1 MKNKTLIRKE
11 NLITI
16 FIGLLLLTAGT
27 LSLLYWG
34 GKKEIWFCDEIYS
47 YQSANGFEQDWP
59 MNSAGK
65 WMTGSDVDAFFAAD
79 WDRLSF
85 HDITVRLFDDHVPLY
100 FWLFRAVSF
109 FFFKGSGTI
118 WIGLTINL
126 LFYLVFLGLGY
137 LLFCR
142 LTKNPPL
149 SGVTIALTCIVNR
162 LLLEQITIL
171 RMYMMLLLAE
181 VLLLLGGFF
190 IIREVSKNKL
200 SSGVFF
206 YLFFVSTAG
215 FLTHYDFWIF
225 YAAESSCFC
234 LWLLIQAF
242 HKNGK
247 KFWSSAAFRYAAAW
261 CVSFVL
267 SLLATIWLFPYCRWN
282 LNKGKGRM
290 ALSSLFHFSDVKIK
304 QIAMGYEHLSISL
317 FGAIFPVKTG
327 LLLIFGCILGGGIL
341 LFRNRE
347 YRRLT
352 GLVLTVLTAQ
362 TYQLA
367 VCFTMPAEFEVR
379 YLWGAYTIIMLC
391 MAYGAVLLLQALF
404 SKIENRKTRRI
415 MQWSTGFFLSVCI
428 LTGEISVIDGG
439 KEIPYLFYEE
449 KDVALLEENKDIPWI
464 VFGSDAADVYSCY
477 DWRIP
482 GRICFL
488 TLDDTSGDKT
498 AVHDLQSERF
508 VLYVYEEHLSEA
520 LSFFELELG
529 RTPKAGYLTRSTNY
543 MVYLVE

>member
-34 GKKEIWFCDEIYS
+34 SKKEVWFCDEIYS

-59 MNSAGK
+59 MNCVDK

-79 WDRLSF
+79 WDKLSF
-85 HDITVRLFDDHVPLY
+85 NDITVRLFDDHVPLY

-142 LTKNPPL
+142 LTKNPLL
-149 SGVTIALTCIVNR
+149 SGMIMILTCIVNR
-162 LLLEQITIL
+162 LLLEQLTIL
-171 RMYMMLLLAE
+171 RMYMMLLSAE
-181 VLLLLGGFF
+181 ALLLLGGFW
-190 IIREVSKNKL
+190 IMREVSKEKL
-200 SSGVFF
+200 SPGVFF
-206 YLFFVSTAG
+206 YLFFVSVAG

-234 LWLLIQAF
+234 LWLLILAF
-242 HKNGK
+242 RKKRK
-247 KFWSSAAFRYAAAW
+247 KFWSAAAFRYAAAW
-261 CVSFVL
+261 CVSFIL

-282 LNKGKGRM
+282 LNKGKGQM
-290 ALSSLFHFSDVKIK
+290 ALSSLFNFSGVKIK

-317 FGAIFPVKTG
+317 FGAIFPVKTS

-341 LFRNRE
+341 LFRSKE

-379 YLWGAYTIIMLC
+379 YLWGAYTIMMLC

-404 SKIENRKTRRI
+404 NKIENRKTRQI
-415 MQWSTGFFLSVCI
+415 AQWITGFFLSVCI
-428 LTGEISVIDGG
+428 LTGEISVVDGG

-449 KDVALLEENKDIPWI
+449 KDVDLLEENRGIPWI
-464 VFGSDAADVYSCY
+464 VFGNDAADVYSCY

-482 GRICFL
+482 ERICFL
-488 TLDDTSGDKT
+488 TLDNTSEDRT
-498 AVHDLQSERF
+498 AVQDLQSERF

-520 LSFFELELG
+520 LSFFEQELE

-543 MVYLVE
+543 TVYLVE

>member
-1 MKNKTLIRKE
+1 MRIRKE
-11 NLITI
+11 NRITI
-16 FIGLLLLTAGT
+16 IIGLLLLTAGT

-34 GKKEIWFCDEIYS
+34 SKKEIWFCDEIYS

-59 MNSAGK
+59 MNSVDK
-65 WMTGSDVDAFFAAD
+65 WITGSDVDAFFAAD

-85 HDITVRLFDDHVPLY
+85 NDITVRLFDDHVPLY

-137 LLFCR
+137 MLFCR
-142 LTKNPPL
+142 LTRNPLL
-149 SGVTIALTCIVNR
+149 SGLIMFLTCIVNR
-162 LLLEQITIL
+162 LLLEQNTIL
-171 RMYMMLLLAE
+171 RMYMMLLTAE
-181 VLLLLGGFF
+181 ALLLLGGFR
-190 IIREVSKNKL
+190 IICEVSKNKL
-200 SSGVFF
+200 SPGVFF
-206 YLFFVSTAG
+206 YLFFVSVAG

-225 YAAESSCFC
+225 YAAESFCFC
-234 LWLLIQAF
+234 LWLLIHAF
-242 HKNGK
+242 RKNGK
-247 KFWSSAAFRYAAAW
+247 KFWFSAAFRYAAAW

-290 ALSSLFHFSDVKIK
+290 ALSSLFNFSGVKIK

-327 LLLIFGCILGGGIL
+327 ILLIFVCILGGGIL
-341 LFRNRE
+341 LFRNKE

-352 GLVLTVLTAQ
+352 GLVLTILTAQ

-379 YLWGAYTIIMLC
+379 YLWGAYTIMMLC
-391 MAYGAVLLLQALF
+391 MAYGAVLLLQSLF
-404 SKIENRKTRRI
+404 NKIESRKTRRI
-415 MQWSTGFFLSVCI
+415 TQWITVFFLSVCI
-428 LTGEISVIDGG
+428 LAGEISIVDGG
-439 KEIPYLFYEE
+439 REIPYLFYEE
-449 KDVALLEENKDIPWI
+449 KDVDLLEENRGIPWI
-464 VFGSDAADVYSCY
+464 VFGIDAADVYSCY

-482 GRICFL
+482 ERICFL
-488 TLDDTSGDKT
+488 TLDNTSEDKT

-520 LSFFELELG
+520 LSFFEQELK
-529 RTPKAGYLTRSTNY
+529 RTPKAEYLTRSTNY
-543 MVYLVE
+543 TVYLVE

>member
-1 MKNKTLIRKE
+1 MRIRKE
-11 NLITI
+11 NRITI
-16 FIGLLLLTAGT
+16 IIGLLLLTAGT

-34 GKKEIWFCDEIYS
+34 SKKEIWFCDEIYS

-59 MNSAGK
+59 MNSADK

-79 WDRLSF
+79 WDKLSF
-85 HDITVRLFDDHVPLY
+85 NDITVRLFDDHVPLY

-137 LLFCR
+137 MLFCR
-142 LTKNPPL
+142 LTRNPLL
-149 SGVTIALTCIVNR
+149 SGLIMSLTCIVNR
-162 LLLEQITIL
+162 LLLEQNTIL
-171 RMYMMLLLAE
+171 RMYMMLLTAE
-181 VLLLLGGFF
+181 ALLLLGGFR

-200 SSGVFF
+200 SPGVFF
-206 YLFFVSTAG
+206 YLFFVSVAG

-225 YAAESSCFC
+225 YAAESFCFC

-242 HKNGK
+242 RKNGK
-247 KFWSSAAFRYAAAW
+247 KFWFSAAFRYAAAW

-290 ALSSLFHFSDVKIK
+290 ALSSLFNFSGVKIK

-327 LLLIFGCILGGGIL
+327 ILLIFVCILGGGIL
-341 LFRNRE
+341 LFRNKE

-352 GLVLTVLTAQ
+352 GLVLTILTAQ

-379 YLWGAYTIIMLC
+379 YLWGAYTIMMLC
-391 MAYGAVLLLQALF
+391 MAYGAVLLLQSLF
-404 SKIENRKTRRI
+404 NKIESRKTRRI
-415 MQWSTGFFLSVCI
+415 TQWITVFFLSVCI
-428 LTGEISVIDGG
+428 LAGEISVVDGG

-449 KDVALLEENKDIPWI
+449 KDVDLLEENRGIPWI
-464 VFGSDAADVYSCY
+464 VFGIDAADVYSCY

-482 GRICFL
+482 ERICFL
-488 TLDDTSGDKT
+488 TLDNTSEDRT
-498 AVHDLQSERF
+498 AVHNLQSERF

-520 LSFFELELG
+520 LSFFEQELK
-529 RTPKAGYLTRSTNY
+529 RTPKAEYLTRSTNY
-543 MVYLVE
+543 TVYLVE